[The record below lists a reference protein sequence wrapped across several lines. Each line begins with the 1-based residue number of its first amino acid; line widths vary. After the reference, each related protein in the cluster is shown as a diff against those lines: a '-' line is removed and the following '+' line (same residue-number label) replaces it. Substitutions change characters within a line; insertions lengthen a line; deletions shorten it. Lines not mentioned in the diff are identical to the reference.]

1 MAKKRPVTSTLVDMD
16 SSIETRSPNS
26 ESDLRTWYT
35 VGPYS
40 IMKNLPYPKVNTIK
54 NDTHILIRKCVADFL
69 GKGYLPI
76 KKG

>member
-26 ESDLRTWYT
+26 ESYLRTWYT

-40 IMKNLPYPKVNTIK
+40 IMKNFPYPKVNIIK
-54 NDTHILIRKCVADFL
+54 NDTYVSI
-69 GKGYLPI
+69 
-76 KKG
+76 